1 MANIITITKV
11 LGPVA
16 TNCYIVGNTD
26 TREAVIIDPADEAG
40 RIIDLLTKEN
50 FMPVAILLTHGHF
63 DHISGLPGLK
73 KEYPDVKVYIGKDD
87 KDVISNPI
95 LNVSAMFGTSVSM
108 EAEEFV
114 QENDVLDMLGTSIK
128 CIHVPGHT
136 KGGMCYYFEEEK
148 IVFSGDTLFEYSIG
162 RSDFPT
168 GDGRALIDNIKI
180 KLFALP
186 EDVIVYSGHGDRTT
200 IGREKREN
208 PYF

>member
-50 FMPVAILLTHGHF
+50 FKPVAILLTHGHF

-180 KLFALP
+180 KLFTLP

>member
-1 MANIITITKV
+1 MPNIITITKV

-26 TREAVIIDPADEAG
+26 TREALIIDPADEAG
-40 RIIDLLTKEN
+40 RIIDVLKKEN
-50 FMPVAILLTHGHF
+50 FKPVAIFLTHGHF
-63 DHISGLPGLK
+63 DHISALPGLK
-73 KEYPDVKVYIGKDD
+73 KEYPELKAYIGEDD

-95 LNVSAMFGTSVSM
+95 LNVSAMFGSSVAL
-108 EAEEFV
+108 EADAFIN
-114 QENDVLDMLGTSIK
+114 ENDVLDMLGTTIK
-128 CIHVPGHT
+128 CIHIPGHT

-148 IVFSGDTLFEYSIG
+148 MVFSGDTLFEYSIG

-168 GDGRALIDNIKI
+168 GDGRALIDNIKN
-180 KLFALP
+180 KLFALT

>member
-40 RIIDLLTKEN
+40 RIIDLLKKEN
-50 FMPVAILLTHGHF
+50 FKPVAILLTHGHF

>member
-40 RIIDLLTKEN
+40 RIIDLLKKEN

>member
-1 MANIITITKV
+1 MPNIITITKV

-26 TREAVIIDPADEAG
+26 TREALIIDPADEAG
-40 RIIDLLTKEN
+40 RIIDVLKKEN
-50 FMPVAILLTHGHF
+50 FKPVAIFLTHGHF
-63 DHISGLPGLK
+63 DHISALPGLK
-73 KEYPDVKVYIGKDD
+73 KEYPELKAYIGEDD

-95 LNVSAMFGTSVSM
+95 LNVSAMFGSSVAL
-108 EAEEFV
+108 EADAFIN
-114 QENDVLDMLGTSIK
+114 ENDVLDMLGTTIK
-128 CIHVPGHT
+128 CIHIPGHT

-148 IVFSGDTLFEYSIG
+148 MVFSGDTLFEYSIG

-168 GDGRALIDNIKI
+168 GDGRALIDNIKN